1 MKLITILRIQFI
13 PVFLTVL
20 LLSCA
25 GGPEEKT
32 GTGDEAE
39 YEVSARGRVEELGM
53 TVWMYGTHAL
63 VDPETGEVLYALTS
77 DTVVLAC
84 YVESVITVRGN
95 LVEGYP
101 VDSGP
106 PYLEVLEVGP

>member
-1 MKLITILRIQFI
+1 VLLRKNLQIFSTIVLSAM
-13 PVFLTVL
+13 LTVL
-20 LLSCA
+20 LFSCV
-25 GGPEEKT
+25 GGPEE
-32 GTGDEAE
+32 AAS
-39 YEVSARGRVEELGM
+39 YEVSVRGRVEELGM